1 MKNKSNA
8 KQKREAD
15 SRKRKELWSPKI
27 ATESK
32 QADRDKQ
39 KPTTEK
45 NAAEKPAAEKTAATK
60 PAVQKQTITKAADL
74 PQQTPEEETREF
86 LDYLAKETLPVF
98 RDDPLPQKRKK
109 PTAGKVIPRLDL
121 EDGMPLVEE
130 AISRMNMGLQELR
143 VSQEKLV
150 KLIHGYGSTGTG
162 GKIRTGVRGE
172 LAAMK
177 RKKLI
182 RDFIPGE
189 DFGPLDAASRK
200 LAESSTTIPRDPD
213 WGQMN
218 PGITIVV
225 L

>member
-1 MKNKSNA
+1 MKQKTNA
-8 KQKREAD
+8 RQKRETEELRKKQALKLPNKLPEKKGPVTPEP
-15 SRKRKELWSPKI
+15 SRPKPKPKI
-27 ATESK
+27 LL
-32 QADRDKQ
+32 
-39 KPTTEK
+39 PEK
-45 NAAEKPAAEKTAATK
+45 
-60 PAVQKQTITKAADL
+60 
-74 PQQTPEEETREF
+74 TPEEETREF

-109 PTAGKVIPRLDL
+109 PTAGKAIPRLDL

-130 AISRMNMGLQELR
+130 AVSRMNMGLQELR

-162 GKIRTGVRGE
+162 GKIRTGVRSE

-182 RDFIPGE
+182 KDYIPGE
-189 DFGPLDAASRK
+189 EFGPLDAASRK

-213 WGQMN
+213 WGRMN

>member
-1 MKNKSNA
+1 MRQKTNA
-8 KQKREAD
+8 RQKRETEELRKKQALKLPNKLPEKKGPVTPEP
-15 SRKRKELWSPKI
+15 SRPKPKI
-27 ATESK
+27 LL
-32 QADRDKQ
+32 
-39 KPTTEK
+39 PEK
-45 NAAEKPAAEKTAATK
+45 
-60 PAVQKQTITKAADL
+60 
-74 PQQTPEEETREF
+74 TPEEETREF

-109 PTAGKVIPRLDL
+109 PTAGKAIPRLDL

-130 AISRMNMGLQELR
+130 AVSRMNMGLQELR

-162 GKIRTGVRGE
+162 GKIRTGVRSE

-213 WGQMN
+213 WGRMN

>member
-1 MKNKSNA
+1 MKQKTNA
-8 KQKREAD
+8 RQKREAEEF
-15 SRKRKELWSPKI
+15 RKKQALKLPNKLPEKEEPVTPEIPRPKPKPKI
-27 ATESK
+27 IL
-32 QADRDKQ
+32 
-39 KPTTEK
+39 PEK
-45 NAAEKPAAEKTAATK
+45 
-60 PAVQKQTITKAADL
+60 
-74 PQQTPEEETREF
+74 TPEEETREF

-98 RDDPLPQKRKK
+98 RDDPLSQKRKK

-162 GKIRTGVRGE
+162 GKIRTGVRNE

-213 WGQMN
+213 WGRMN

>member
-1 MKNKSNA
+1 MRQKTNA
-8 KQKREAD
+8 RQKRETEELRKKQALKLPNKLPEKKGPVTPEP
-15 SRKRKELWSPKI
+15 SRPKPKPKI
-27 ATESK
+27 LL
-32 QADRDKQ
+32 
-39 KPTTEK
+39 PEK
-45 NAAEKPAAEKTAATK
+45 
-60 PAVQKQTITKAADL
+60 
-74 PQQTPEEETREF
+74 TPEEETREF

-109 PTAGKVIPRLDL
+109 PTAGKAIPRLDL

-130 AISRMNMGLQELR
+130 AVSRMNMGLQELR

-162 GKIRTGVRGE
+162 GKIRTGVRSE

-182 RDFIPGE
+182 KDYIPGE
-189 DFGPLDAASRK
+189 EFGPLDAASRK

-213 WGQMN
+213 WGRMN

>member
-1 MKNKSNA
+1 MKQKTNA
-8 KQKREAD
+8 RQKREAEEF
-15 SRKRKELWSPKI
+15 RKKQALKLPNKLPEKEEPVTPEIPRPKPKPKI
-27 ATESK
+27 IL
-32 QADRDKQ
+32 
-39 KPTTEK
+39 PEK
-45 NAAEKPAAEKTAATK
+45 
-60 PAVQKQTITKAADL
+60 
-74 PQQTPEEETREF
+74 TPEEETREF

-143 VSQEKLV
+143 VIQEKLV

-213 WGQMN
+213 WGRMN

>member
-1 MKNKSNA
+1 MKQKTNA
-8 KQKREAD
+8 RQKREAEEF
-15 SRKRKELWSPKI
+15 RKKQALKLPHKLPEAEEPVTPEIPRPKPKPKI
-27 ATESK
+27 IL
-32 QADRDKQ
+32 
-39 KPTTEK
+39 PEK
-45 NAAEKPAAEKTAATK
+45 
-60 PAVQKQTITKAADL
+60 
-74 PQQTPEEETREF
+74 TPEEETREF

-213 WGQMN
+213 WGRMN
-218 PGITIVV
+218 PGIAIVV

>member
-1 MKNKSNA
+1 MRQKTNA
-8 KQKREAD
+8 RQKRETEELRKKQALKLPNKLPEKKEPVTPEP
-15 SRKRKELWSPKI
+15 SRPKPKPKI
-27 ATESK
+27 LL
-32 QADRDKQ
+32 
-39 KPTTEK
+39 PEK
-45 NAAEKPAAEKTAATK
+45 
-60 PAVQKQTITKAADL
+60 
-74 PQQTPEEETREF
+74 TPEEETREF

-109 PTAGKVIPRLDL
+109 PTAGKAIPRLDL

-130 AISRMNMGLQELR
+130 AVSRMNMGLQELR

-162 GKIRTGVRGE
+162 GKIRTGVRSE

-182 RDFIPGE
+182 KDYIPGE
-189 DFGPLDAASRK
+189 EFGPLDAASRK

-213 WGQMN
+213 WGRMN

>member
-1 MKNKSNA
+1 MKQKTNA
-8 KQKREAD
+8 RQKREAEER
-15 SRKRKELWSPKI
+15 RKKQALKLPNKLPEKEEPVTPETPRPKPKPKI
-27 ATESK
+27 LL
-32 QADRDKQ
+32 
-39 KPTTEK
+39 PEK
-45 NAAEKPAAEKTAATK
+45 
-60 PAVQKQTITKAADL
+60 
-74 PQQTPEEETREF
+74 TPEEETREF

-109 PTAGKVIPRLDL
+109 PTAGKAIPRLDL

-130 AISRMNMGLQELR
+130 AVSRMNMGLQELR

-162 GKIRTGVRGE
+162 GKIRTGVRSE

-182 RDFIPGE
+182 KDYIPGE
-189 DFGPLDAASRK
+189 EFGPLDAASRK

-213 WGQMN
+213 WGRMN

>member
-1 MKNKSNA
+1 MKQKTNA
-8 KQKREAD
+8 RQKREAEEF
-15 SRKRKELWSPKI
+15 RKKQALKLPNELPEKEEPVTPEIPRPKPKPKI
-27 ATESK
+27 IL
-32 QADRDKQ
+32 
-39 KPTTEK
+39 PEK
-45 NAAEKPAAEKTAATK
+45 
-60 PAVQKQTITKAADL
+60 
-74 PQQTPEEETREF
+74 TPEEETREF

-213 WGQMN
+213 WGRMN

>member
-1 MKNKSNA
+1 MKQKTNA
-8 KQKREAD
+8 RQKREAEEF
-15 SRKRKELWSPKI
+15 RKKQALKLPNKLPEKEEPVTPEIPRPKPKPKI
-27 ATESK
+27 IL
-32 QADRDKQ
+32 
-39 KPTTEK
+39 PEK
-45 NAAEKPAAEKTAATK
+45 
-60 PAVQKQTITKAADL
+60 
-74 PQQTPEEETREF
+74 TPEEETREF

-200 LAESSTTIPRDPD
+200 LAESSTTIPCDPD
-213 WGQMN
+213 WGRMN

>member
-1 MKNKSNA
+1 MKQKTNA
-8 KQKREAD
+8 RQKREAEEF
-15 SRKRKELWSPKI
+15 RKKQALKLPNKLPEKEEPVTPEIPRPKPKPKI
-27 ATESK
+27 IL
-32 QADRDKQ
+32 
-39 KPTTEK
+39 PEK
-45 NAAEKPAAEKTAATK
+45 
-60 PAVQKQTITKAADL
+60 
-74 PQQTPEEETREF
+74 TPEEETREF

-213 WGQMN
+213 WGRMN

>member
-1 MKNKSNA
+1 MKQKANA
-8 KQKREAD
+8 RLKREAEKL
-15 SRKRKELWSPKI
+15 RKRQALKMQDKLPEKEEPAIPQPSRPVPKAKVI
-27 ATESK
+27 L
-32 QADRDKQ
+32 
-39 KPTTEK
+39 PEK
-45 NAAEKPAAEKTAATK
+45 
-60 PAVQKQTITKAADL
+60 
-74 PQQTPEEETREF
+74 TPEEETREF

-98 RDDPLPQKRKK
+98 KDDLLPQKRKK
-109 PTAGKVIPRLDL
+109 SPAGKAIPRLNL

-130 AISRMNMGLQELR
+130 AVSRMNMGLQEMR

-162 GKIRTGVRGE
+162 GKIRTGVRSE

-213 WGQMN
+213 WGRMN

>member
-1 MKNKSNA
+1 MKHKTNA
-8 KQKREAD
+8 RQKRETEELRKKQALKMQD
-15 SRKRKELWSPKI
+15 KLPEKKEPGAPEPSRPKPKPKI
-27 ATESK
+27 LL
-32 QADRDKQ
+32 
-39 KPTTEK
+39 PEK
-45 NAAEKPAAEKTAATK
+45 
-60 PAVQKQTITKAADL
+60 
-74 PQQTPEEETREF
+74 TPEEETREF

-109 PTAGKVIPRLDL
+109 PTAGKAIPRLDL

-130 AISRMNMGLQELR
+130 AVSRMNMGLQELR

-162 GKIRTGVRGE
+162 GKIRTGVRSE

-182 RDFIPGE
+182 KDYIPGE
-189 DFGPLDAASRK
+189 EFGPLDAASRK

-213 WGQMN
+213 WGRMN

>member
-1 MKNKSNA
+1 MKQKTNA
-8 KQKREAD
+8 RQKREAEEF
-15 SRKRKELWSPKI
+15 RKKQALKLPNKLPEKEEPVTPEIPRPKPKPKI
-27 ATESK
+27 IL
-32 QADRDKQ
+32 
-39 KPTTEK
+39 PEK
-45 NAAEKPAAEKTAATK
+45 
-60 PAVQKQTITKAADL
+60 
-74 PQQTPEEETREF
+74 TPEEETREF

-130 AISRMNMGLQELR
+130 AISRMNMDLQELR

>member
-1 MKNKSNA
+1 MKQKTNA
-8 KQKREAD
+8 RQKREAEERRKKQALKLPNKLLEKKKPVKPEP
-15 SRKRKELWSPKI
+15 SRPKPKPKI
-27 ATESK
+27 LL
-32 QADRDKQ
+32 
-39 KPTTEK
+39 PEK
-45 NAAEKPAAEKTAATK
+45 
-60 PAVQKQTITKAADL
+60 
-74 PQQTPEEETREF
+74 TPEEETREF

-109 PTAGKVIPRLDL
+109 PTAGKAIPRLNL

-130 AISRMNMGLQELR
+130 AVSRMNMGLQELR

-162 GKIRTGVRGE
+162 GKIRTGVRSE

-182 RDFIPGE
+182 KDYIPGE
-189 DFGPLDAASRK
+189 EFGPLDAASRK
-200 LAESSTTIPRDPD
+200 LAENNSTVPRDPD
-213 WGQMN
+213 WGRMN

>member
-1 MKNKSNA
+1 MKQKTNA
-8 KQKREAD
+8 RQKREAEEF
-15 SRKRKELWSPKI
+15 RKKQALKLPNKLPEKEEPVTPEIPRPKPKPKI
-27 ATESK
+27 IL
-32 QADRDKQ
+32 
-39 KPTTEK
+39 PEK
-45 NAAEKPAAEKTAATK
+45 
-60 PAVQKQTITKAADL
+60 
-74 PQQTPEEETREF
+74 TPEEETREF

>member
-1 MKNKSNA
+1 MKQKTNA
-8 KQKREAD
+8 RQKREAEER
-15 SRKRKELWSPKI
+15 RKKQALKLPNKLPEKEEPVTPEIPRPKLKPKI
-27 ATESK
+27 IL
-32 QADRDKQ
+32 
-39 KPTTEK
+39 PEK
-45 NAAEKPAAEKTAATK
+45 
-60 PAVQKQTITKAADL
+60 
-74 PQQTPEEETREF
+74 TPEEETREF

-98 RDDPLPQKRKK
+98 RDDPLPQKRRK
-109 PTAGKVIPRLDL
+109 PTAGKAIPRLNL

-130 AISRMNMGLQELR
+130 AVSRMNMGLQELR

-182 RDFIPGE
+182 RDYIPGE

-213 WGQMN
+213 WGRMN

>member
-1 MKNKSNA
+1 MKQKTNA
-8 KQKREAD
+8 TQKREAEEF
-15 SRKRKELWSPKI
+15 RKKQALKLPNKLPEKEEPVTPEIPRPKPKPKI
-27 ATESK
+27 IL
-32 QADRDKQ
+32 
-39 KPTTEK
+39 PEK
-45 NAAEKPAAEKTAATK
+45 
-60 PAVQKQTITKAADL
+60 
-74 PQQTPEEETREF
+74 TPEEETREF

-150 KLIHGYGSTGTG
+150 KLIRGCGSTGTG

-213 WGQMN
+213 WGRMS